1 MQAPDSSVAV
11 LSPEGQASVRADQK
25 ARARQYG
32 PFVFQIAVTASL
44 LFVLYARIL
53 ERLAEQWVDDPNYS
67 YGFFVLL
74 FCGWVVWAK
83 RRKLGAT
90 ARKPALGGLVIIAGA
105 LGMLILG
112 VYGAEP
118 YLSRTSLLFLVAGLI
133 VYFFGWRR
141 FRVVVFPWSVLL
153 LTIPLP
159 AIMFNQLSLPL
170 QFEAS
175 RLSSGLA
182 ELAGIPV
189 LREGNIIVLPALTL
203 DVADACSGLRSLMS
217 LVTLA
222 VFYGYILESK
232 LLRRLLLVFAAIP
245 IAVVANA
252 VRITG
257 SGVVGEYWG
266 PAKAEGFFHLFSGGV
281 VFLCSLVLLFGFHAA
296 VRGLSTVVRR
306 AR

>member
-1 MQAPDSSVAV
+1 VETRNSNVAV
-11 LSPEGQASVRADQK
+11 CDPDRQASKATDPN
-25 ARARQYG
+25 ARAKPYG
-32 PFVFQIAVTASL
+32 SLLFQIAVTAGL
-44 LFVLYARIL
+44 LLVLYARIL
-53 ERLAEQWVDDPNYS
+53 EHLAEQWINDPNYS

-74 FCGWVVWAK
+74 FCAWVVWRK
-83 RRKLGAT
+83 RGELKGT
-90 ARKPALGGLVIIAGA
+90 PRKPAVIGLVITAGA

-112 VYGAEP
+112 VYGAEL
-118 YLSRTSLLFLVAGLI
+118 YLSRTSLFFVMAGLI
-133 VYFFGWRR
+133 VYFFGWPM
-141 FRVVVFPWSVLL
+141 FRLVVFPWSVLL

-159 AIMFNQLSLPL
+159 AIVFNQLSLPL

-175 RLSSGLA
+175 RLSSALA

-189 LREGNIIVLPALTL
+189 LRQGNIIVLPALTL

-222 VFYGYILESK
+222 AFYGYIFESK
-232 LLRRLLLVFAAIP
+232 LARRLLLIFAAIP

-257 SGVVGEYWG
+257 CGVIDEYWG

-281 VFLCSLVLLFGFHAA
+281 VFLCSLLLLFSFHAA
-296 VRGLSTVVRR
+296 LKGLSTVTPRTR
-306 AR
+306 